1 MARKHT
7 VLKKRMSLRGNIK
20 FLRAVCHGEEICSS
34 LWFPRLLGHWGVCYL
49 HSSFFLQLFNDFIN
63 TWHASLYRGMLYR
76 STFCYRSLTHKMAA
90 DLRSWFL
97 LLQFCISMYQL
108 FQLVLIW
115 SSFKANVSSI
125 CISISGLLGCSSI
138 YRKISNL

>member
-7 VLKKRMSLRGNIK
+7 VLKKRMSWRGNIQ
-20 FLRAVCHGEEICSS
+20 FWSVRHGEETYSFEEAYVIARKHKVLKSCMSWRGNMQFSVVPQTTGS
-34 LWFPRLLGHWGVCYL
+34 LRGVL
-49 HSSFFLQLFNDFIN
+49 FFLQLFNDFIN

-97 LLQFCISMYQL
+97 LLQFCISMYQ
-108 FQLVLIW
+108 
-115 SSFKANVSSI
+115 
-125 CISISGLLGCSSI
+125 
-138 YRKISNL
+138 